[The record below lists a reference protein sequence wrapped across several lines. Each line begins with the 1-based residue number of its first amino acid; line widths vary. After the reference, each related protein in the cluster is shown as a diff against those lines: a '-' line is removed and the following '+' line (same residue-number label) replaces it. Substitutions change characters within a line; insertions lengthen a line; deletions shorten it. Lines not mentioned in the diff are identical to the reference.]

1 MSREIVLDTE
11 TTGLDPF
18 QGHRLVEIGCIELKN
33 HLPTG
38 NVYHQ
43 YINPERD
50 MPEEAFN
57 VHGLSIDFLK
67 SYPVFSAVADEFLSF
82 IDGATLVIHNA
93 RFDLKFLNYELAQL
107 NKTLINHAEV
117 IDTLMLAR
125 DKFPGSPASLDA
137 LCRRFNVDNTGREK
151 HGALLDSE
159 LLAAVYLELIG
170 GRQQTL
176 SLSNDVDTARFA
188 AYTDPILGRNK
199 RPVRPIRIFEASA
212 EELELHRQLV
222 EKISDPFWRR
232 Q

>member
-176 SLSNDVDTARFA
+176 SLSNDVDTAGFA